1 MKKSTITL
9 AILATVFTGTTLAAK
24 GDICTNCPDLDKIKN
39 RADYDYSTYYA
50 TADAAIGGDAATFRN
65 AIITDISAGQK
76 QLSYSEV
83 WTALTHTDEDPN
95 NSSNVILLYKAN
107 SIPKNHNA
115 SGVNNNDYWNRE
127 HVWAKSHGFPKE
139 SQQGY
144 TDIHHLRP
152 SDSSMNSTRGNKGFD
167 NGGNPVS
174 EAPENSTTTVSW
186 EPRDAVKGDV
196 ARMMFYMDVRYDV
209 GTAVTMPDL
218 ILVDKVETPT
228 SGLED
233 GIGQHGKL
241 CTLIEW
247 NYLDPVDAF
256 ELERNNEIFELQG
269 NRNPFID
276 NPEWV
281 DLIYKDSCVIPLNVS
296 IANVADT
303 VEGTDVTLAA
313 TTNGSGATYVWEQL
327 TGSPVTIAD
336 PTVASFTFTAPDVAD
351 EKKEAFEF
359 KVTVTD
365 DQKATAF
372 ATVSF
377 DVTDVNYDP
386 TVDVTIA
393 DIADTIEGNAVSLK
407 ATSAAEGVRYLWTQ
421 VSGSPVTIVN
431 PNKATLNF
439 TAPQVSG
446 SEELTFK
453 VTATDK
459 NNLQGTD
466 TVTFKVS
473 DRAVPSTGDSG
484 GSFGI
489 FGILSLLGL
498 GFLRRKSK

>member
-1 MKKSTITL
+1 
-9 AILATVFTGTTLAAK
+9 
-24 GDICTNCPDLDKIKN
+24 
-39 RADYDYSTYYA
+39 
-50 TADAAIGGDAATFRN
+50 
-65 AIITDISAGQK
+65 
-76 QLSYSEV
+76 
-83 WTALTHTDEDPN
+83 
-95 NSSNVILLYKAN
+95 
-107 SIPKNHNA
+107 
-115 SGVNNNDYWNRE
+115 
-127 HVWAKSHGFPKE
+127 
-139 SQQGY
+139 
-144 TDIHHLRP
+144 
-152 SDSSMNSTRGNKGFD
+152 
-167 NGGNPVS
+167 
-174 EAPENSTTTVSW
+174 
-186 EPRDAVKGDV
+186 
-196 ARMMFYMDVRYDV
+196 MMFYMDVRYDV

-498 GFLRRKSK
+498 GFLRRKAK